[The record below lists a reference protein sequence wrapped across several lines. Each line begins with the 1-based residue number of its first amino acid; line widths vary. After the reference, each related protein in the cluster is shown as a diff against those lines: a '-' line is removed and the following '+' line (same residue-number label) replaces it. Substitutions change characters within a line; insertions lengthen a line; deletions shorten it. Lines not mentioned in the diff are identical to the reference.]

1 MELIKLTWYVIRRRW
16 PVILIVLVVALTG
29 GALYNAT
36 QKSEYTASTS
46 LFLRAPDVKTST
58 SAYQGDLFSRQR
70 AQTYMNIITSDELAQ
85 SVIDKLGLS
94 MSPSELESRVS
105 ASTVKETVII
115 VLSAKDSDPQEAAN
129 IANGYASVFAS
140 YVAKVENVQNDPSV
154 PPLVT
159 VINAASADTAVRGGY
174 SLTMTLLVALI
185 VALVVSALIIWF
197 LEYFDTKPRTRR
209 DIEEAAGAPVI
220 ATFGSDIDDPGVP
233 SGSLTPALAEEA
245 QRAGVA
251 VRQRLQQVTRSD
263 DAGYEDDVDDT
274 DGAAFALVGD
284 RAGVGAVQAGYAM
297 AEGIAASGASV
308 SLLTLGAYV
317 ADVPADSGSS
327 VTLLSLPTAFSDE
340 ATIRESLEQLRSKTD
355 YVVVASSSAVTSVE
369 SEVALSLSD
378 AFVLCVA
385 PGQSTSV
392 GIREAVRVSDGIHK
406 PMLGVVVTH
415 AVQTPTVS
423 GVYV

>member
-1 MELIKLTWYVIRRRW
+1 MELLKLTWYVIRRRW
-16 PVILIVLVVALTG
+16 PIILIVLVVALTG

-46 LFLRAPDVKTST
+46 LFLRAPDVKTSS

-85 SVIDKLGLS
+85 SVVDKLGLS
-94 MSPSELESRVS
+94 MSPTELEGRVS
-105 ASTVKETVII
+105 ASTVKDTVII
-115 VLSAKDSDPQEAAN
+115 VLSAKDSDPQQAAN

-140 YVAKVENVQNDPSV
+140 YVAKVENVQNDPNV

-174 SLTMTLLVALI
+174 SLPMTLVFALI
-185 VALVVSALIIWF
+185 AALVVSALIIWF

-209 DIEEAAGAPVI
+209 EVEEAAGAPVI

-233 SGSLTPALAEEA
+233 NGSLTPALAEEA
-245 QRAGVA
+245 QRGGVA
-251 VRQRLQQVTRSD
+251 VRQRLQQLTRSD
-263 DAGYEDDVDDT
+263 VDTDDDDGNV

-284 RAGVGAVQAGYAM
+284 RVGVGAVQAGYAI
-297 AEGIAASGASV
+297 AEGIAASGSSV
-308 SLLTLGAYV
+308 SLLTIGAYV

-327 VTLLSLPTAFSDE
+327 VTLLSLTTAFSDE
-340 ATIRESLEQLRSKTD
+340 STIRESLEQLRSKTD
-355 YVVVASSSAVTSVE
+355 FVVVACSSAVTSVE

-378 AFVLCVA
+378 GLVLCVA
-385 PGQSTSV
+385 PARSTSV
-392 GIREAVRVSDGIHK
+392 GIREAVRVSDGMHK

>member
-1 MELIKLTWYVIRRRW
+1 MELLKLTWYVIRRRW
-16 PVILIVLVVALTG
+16 PVILVVLVIALTG

-46 LFLRAPDVKTST
+46 LFLRAPDVKTSS

-85 SVIDKLGLS
+85 SVVDKLGLS
-94 MSPSELESRVS
+94 MSPTELAGRVS
-105 ASTVKETVII
+105 ASTVKDTVII
-115 VLSAKDSDPQEAAN
+115 VLSAKDSDPQQAAN

-140 YVAKVENVQNDPSV
+140 YVAKVENVQNDPNV

-174 SLTMTLLVALI
+174 SLTMTLLFALI
-185 VALVVSALIIWF
+185 AALVVSALVIWF
-197 LEYFDTKPRTRR
+197 LEYFDTKPRSRR

-233 SGSLTPALAEEA
+233 NGSLTPALAEEA
-245 QRAGVA
+245 QRGGVA
-251 VRQRLQQVTRSD
+251 VRQRLQQITRSD
-263 DAGYEDDVDDT
+263 DDADDDDDT

-284 RAGVGAVQAGYAM
+284 RVGVGAVQAGYAL
-297 AEGIAASGASV
+297 AEGIAASGSSV
-308 SLLTLGAYV
+308 SLLTIGTYV

-327 VTLLSLPTAFSDE
+327 VTLLSLTTAFSDE
-340 ATIRESLEQLRSKTD
+340 STIRESLEQLRSKTD
-355 YVVVASSSAVTSVE
+355 YVVVACSSAVTSVE

-378 AFVLCVA
+378 GLVLCVA
-385 PGQSTSV
+385 PAQSTSV
-392 GIREAVRVSDGIHK
+392 GIREAVRVTDGMHK

-415 AVQTPTVS
+415 AKQTPTVS